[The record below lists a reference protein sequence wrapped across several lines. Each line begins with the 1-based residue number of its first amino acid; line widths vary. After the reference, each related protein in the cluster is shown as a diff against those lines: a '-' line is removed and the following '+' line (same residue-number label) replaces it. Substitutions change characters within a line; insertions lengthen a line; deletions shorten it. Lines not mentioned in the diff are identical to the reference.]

1 MSLRSQS
8 ASVPHPDAP
17 RLEQASSQA
26 RERFVWPPPAEDLD
40 DVALLQFPA
49 EISAGPVTRP
59 GRATDEAPRR
69 PAQVPA
75 ALPMPPA
82 SGPASDRVPF
92 LLEDFPR
99 AGPVRPPSEPT
110 EEPRSPQFG
119 TARWLL
125 VLVAVL
131 GFVTLIGAPS
141 IIEARLQGPLP
152 VPGPAPTAPQ
162 KAEPYRPPAIDE
174 VELEASR

>member
-8 ASVPHPDAP
+8 ASVPRPDAP
-17 RLEQASSQA
+17 RLEPASLQA

-49 EISAGPVTRP
+49 EISAGPETRP
-59 GRATDEAPRR
+59 GRATEAPRR
-69 PAQVPA
+69 PAAVPA

-82 SGPASDRVPF
+82 SGPAPDRVPF

-99 AGPVRPPSEPT
+99 AGPVSPPAEPT
-110 EEPRSPQFG
+110 EELRSPQFG

-131 GFVTLIGAPS
+131 GFVTLIGVQS